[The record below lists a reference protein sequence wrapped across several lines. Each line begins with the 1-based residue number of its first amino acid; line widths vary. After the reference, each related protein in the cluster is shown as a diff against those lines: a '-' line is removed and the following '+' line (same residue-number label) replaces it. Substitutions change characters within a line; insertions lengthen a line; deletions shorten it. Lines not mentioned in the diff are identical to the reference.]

1 MLAEHG
7 AFLERA
13 FSVLNDIYFGGRL
26 PGTVITIQSAKKCYG
41 YITVRKVWKGDGG
54 CYREINI
61 TAEYLDRP
69 VENVICTLLHEMC
82 HLYAMEEGIKD
93 TSNNGRYH
101 NKEFKKIAEGRDL
114 SIGYEKYIGWSVT
127 SPTQGL
133 LETLRRHG
141 LDSPIGY
148 VRTGGMAVGGGG
160 GGEDPGGEAPRK
172 KGSTRKY
179 QCPGCGNSVRA
190 TKDVNIMCMDCMV
203 RMEKQ
208 G

>member
-1 MLAEHG
+1 MLSEQG

-13 FSVLNDIYFGGRL
+13 FKVLNKVYFGNGL
-26 PGTVITIQSAKKCYG
+26 PEAVITIQSARKCYG
-41 YITVRKVWKGDGG
+41 YITVRKVWKGGG
-54 CYREINI
+54 GGYHEINI

-82 HLYAMEEGIKD
+82 HLYAMENGIRE
-93 TSNNGRYH
+93 TSNGGRYH
-101 NKEFKKIAEGRDL
+101 NKEFRRIAEERGL
-114 SIGYEKYIGWSVT
+114 SIGYAKYIGWSVT
-127 SPTQGL
+127 GSTEGL
-133 LETLRRHG
+133 LKVIKENG

-148 VRTGGMAVGGGG
+148 VRTGEGQ
-160 GGEDPGGEAPRK
+160 GESTPPAGK

-190 TKDVNIMCMDCMV
+190 TKDVNILCMDCGL

-208 G
+208 C